1 MTYSKTRAELVSIVQ
16 WLQGSDEI
24 EWLDR
29 IDLLAETIFALR
41 ELVPSMIH
49 QTVVPPEGSAICF
62 AMPQLIG
69 MLAAMYGG
77 QREKALDCG
86 QTVLDILPER
96 SSEDRANSA
105 LPSHNEARAL
115 SHS

>member
-1 MTYSKTRAELVSIVQ
+1 MTYSKTRAELVNIVQ
-16 WLQGSDEI
+16 WLHGSDEL
-24 EWLDR
+24 EWVDR
-29 IDLLAETIFALR
+29 IDLLAESIFALK

-77 QREKALDCG
+77 QREKALECG
-86 QTVLDILPER
+86 QMVLDILPEC
-96 SSEDRANSA
+96 SAEDGAKSVLLSR
-105 LPSHNEARAL
+105 NEARVL